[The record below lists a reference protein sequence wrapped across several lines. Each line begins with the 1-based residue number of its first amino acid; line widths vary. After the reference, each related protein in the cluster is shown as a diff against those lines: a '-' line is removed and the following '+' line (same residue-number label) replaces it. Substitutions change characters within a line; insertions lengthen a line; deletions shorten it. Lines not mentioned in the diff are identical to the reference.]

1 MGKLLL
7 VHHKDS
13 QAKKRV
19 TRLTCVKHLLK
30 RKRAIICPKSNAPR
44 SIYGCCLSC
53 IFVCL
58 FCLPQALPLAASSM
72 TPSPSFQVTCSNCN
86 LRELCMPVGLDAEQ
100 MQRVEEVV
108 ATRRKVKRGGML
120 FQNGEEFTSLYA
132 IRTGFFKTCVA
143 TEDGRYQVTGFQM
156 AGEIIGL
163 DGIVT
168 NHHSCDAIAL
178 ENAEVCV
185 MPFNRLEEISREVTA
200 LQSHVHKVMS
210 REIVREHSV
219 MLLLGSMRAEERL
232 AAFILNLVQRLH
244 SRGFSSSELIL
255 RMTREEIGSYLGL
268 KLETVSRTFSKFVED
283 GMVEVKQRHIRIL
296 NQEALQR
303 LVNNSREGR

>member
-1 MGKLLL
+1 
-7 VHHKDS
+7 
-13 QAKKRV
+13 
-19 TRLTCVKHLLK
+19 
-30 RKRAIICPKSNAPR
+30 
-44 SIYGCCLSC
+44 
-53 IFVCL
+53 
-58 FCLPQALPLAASSM
+58 M
-72 TPSPSFQVTCSNCN
+72 TPSPSIQVTCSNCN

-108 ATRRKVKRGGML
+108 ATRRKIKRGGML
-120 FQNGEEFTSLYA
+120 FQNGEAFTSLYA

-156 AGEIIGL
+156 AGEIVGL

-244 SRGFSSSELIL
+244 ARGFSSSELIL

-283 GMVEVKQRHIRIL
+283 GMVEVKQRHVRLI
-296 NQEALQR
+296 NPDALQR
-303 LVNNSREGR
+303 LVNASRENR

>member
-1 MGKLLL
+1 
-7 VHHKDS
+7 
-13 QAKKRV
+13 
-19 TRLTCVKHLLK
+19 
-30 RKRAIICPKSNAPR
+30 
-44 SIYGCCLSC
+44 
-53 IFVCL
+53 
-58 FCLPQALPLAASSM
+58 M
-72 TPSPSFQVTCSNCN
+72 TPSPPIQVTCSNCN
-86 LRELCMPVGLDAEQ
+86 LRELCMPMGLDPEQ

-108 ATRRKVKRGGML
+108 ATRRKVKRGDML
-120 FQNGEEFTSLYA
+120 FQNGEAFTSLYA

-156 AGEIIGL
+156 AGEIVGL

-244 SRGFSSSELIL
+244 ARGFSSSELIL

-283 GMVEVKQRHIRIL
+283 GMVEVKQRHVRIIDPD
-296 NQEALQR
+296 ALQR
-303 LVNNSREGR
+303 LVNTSRENR

>member
-1 MGKLLL
+1 
-7 VHHKDS
+7 
-13 QAKKRV
+13 
-19 TRLTCVKHLLK
+19 
-30 RKRAIICPKSNAPR
+30 
-44 SIYGCCLSC
+44 
-53 IFVCL
+53 
-58 FCLPQALPLAASSM
+58 M
-72 TPSPSFQVTCSNCN
+72 TPTTSSIQVTCSNCN
-86 LRELCMPVGLDAEQ
+86 LRELCMPLGLDAQQ
-100 MQRVEEVV
+100 MQRIEEVV
-108 ATRRKVKRGGML
+108 ATRRKIKRGEML
-120 FQNGEEFTSLYA
+120 FQNGEAFTSLYA

-163 DGIVT
+163 DGIVQS
-168 NHHSCDAIAL
+168 HHTCDAIAL

-185 MPFNRLEEISREVTA
+185 MPFNRLEELSREVTA

-296 NQEALQR
+296 DQEALQR
-303 LVNNSREGR
+303 LINSSREGR